1 MGILINYKPNP
12 YETTRIQW
20 KVRRCFFFAAHVGGR
35 NAPTKGVQN
44 LAPEPI
50 GSMGRLYLRQGQAGL
65 QNAWRD
71 EVAAGR
77 HDGSLDAL
85 LSMELPEDFVFSQNL
100 RDTMCKFV
108 PGIKNL

>member
-1 MGILINYKPNP
+1 M
-12 YETTRIQW
+12 
-20 KVRRCFFFAAHVGGR
+20 
-35 NAPTKGVQN
+35 
-44 LAPEPI
+44 APEPI